1 MSIAFNGY
9 TEMENWSADDLN
21 ALTRRIEFA
30 KEQSGCSLESAME
43 VIEILEQIQE
53 LIPLSPENQQ
63 RYFREMADDLL
74 TLAISWL
81 QVLRSKL

>member
-1 MSIAFNGY
+1 MSITFC
-9 TEMENWSADDLN
+9 EKDWSVDDLN
-21 ALTRRIEFA
+21 SLTRRIEFV
-30 KEQSGCSLESAME
+30 KEQSNCSLASAME
-43 VIEILEQIQE
+43 AIEVLEQIQD
-53 LIPLSPENQQ
+53 LIPHLPENQQ